1 MYKRKKMKKQGRIHG
16 YLSRVQVGRE
26 SDEINQPSSW
36 AGAVT
41 PKPPVNAEKAK
52 CDGPTDGRTDRRT
65 DRAGCRV
72 TCRRLKRGR
81 TDMAWSSHIAP
92 V

>member
-1 MYKRKKMKKQGRIHG
+1 MR
-16 YLSRVQVGRE
+16 VGRG

-52 CDGPTDGRTDRRT
+52 RDGPTDRQTDRRT
-65 DRAGCRV
+65 EWVVESRAR
-72 TCRRLKRGR
+72 
-81 TDMAWSSHIAP
+81 D
-92 V
+92 